1 MILTRRVF
9 NGAILATALATTGL
23 PSSAWANTAIPF
35 SAEAFKAAQA
45 SGSPILVEI
54 HAEWCPTCKAQ
65 NPILDKLT
73 ADPKFRD
80 LVVFRVDFN
89 SMKPVVKQF
98 GAQMQSTLIVFKG
111 SAEQGRSVGDT
122 KQDSSPRC
130 LTRASRIS

>member
-1 MILTRRVF
+1 MILTRRGFSGV
-9 NGAILATALATTGL
+9 ILATALATAGL
-23 PSSAWANTAIPF
+23 QSSAWASSIAIPF

-54 HAEWCPTCKAQ
+54 HADWCPTCKAQ
-65 NPILDKLT
+65 KPILEKLT

-80 LVVFRVDFN
+80 LVVFRVDFD
-89 SMKPVVKQF
+89 SMKPVVKEF

-122 KQDSSPRC
+122 KQDSIAALLDKS
-130 LTRASRIS
+130 L

>member
-9 NGAILATALATTGL
+9 NETILATVLATATL
-23 PSSAWANTAIPF
+23 SSAWASTAVPF
-35 SAEAFKAAQA
+35 SEEAFKAAQA
-45 SGSPILVEI
+45 SGSPILIEI
-54 HAEWCPTCKAQ
+54 HADWCPTCKAQ

-80 LVVFRVDFN
+80 LKVFRVDFDA
-89 SMKPVVKQF
+89 MKPVVKQF

-122 KQDSSPRC
+122 KE
-130 LTRASRIS
+130 ASIAALLDKSL